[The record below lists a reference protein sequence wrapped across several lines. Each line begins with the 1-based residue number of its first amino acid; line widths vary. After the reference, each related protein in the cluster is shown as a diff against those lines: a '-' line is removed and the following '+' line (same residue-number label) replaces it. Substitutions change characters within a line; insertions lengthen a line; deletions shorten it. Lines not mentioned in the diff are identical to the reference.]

1 MFLSQGSGLGLVS
14 SYKENVLKAI
24 FLLFTERKILLMKNE
39 NEASVP
45 EFSS

>member
-1 MFLSQGSGLGLVS
+1 MKSCRKIEQ
-14 SYKENVLKAI
+14 KKTI